1 MVQIL
6 PQFATLLAFTVIAAR
21 SAPHTNSHHDRRFVL
36 DARIPGLLHSRVT
49 RGDSSDE
56 QAGDKVPASDSSVE
70 PVYVISSQMSPLKT
84 LWDNEDDHVQPAPIR
99 NPSRLSR
106 RRRSLDDPID
116 EPDHEQDER
125 FNAKGEQESQ
135 DDEDDKE
142 NPLPD
147 EQEEESSLGKRQYY
161 IDGVNAPGLVVSHV
175 NPSLLS
181 FLEREVALYDI
192 RRRGL
197 LDPLIPI
204 LGSLPGVGGVIS
216 IISDT
221 LGNVLNG
228 LPIIGPLLGG
238 LLLSPHK
245 SASAQGVDG
254 APASLNYFLD
264 AASIRNASTIYL
276 VDSGRPSPFALASQE
291 AGSNSTIGEQ
301 LVSLQMA
308 FVNPETG
315 KIEAHCATFKGSDG
329 DQSEPAALAVQP
341 CITDGMSQEPHPS
354 QLWGFN
360 PSNAVVRPMWNVQ
373 KSEGSNSKRAYVVQ
387 SAGGQNATVSES
399 VGNGMDKV
407 VLVFKP
413 WETNNTNAT
422 QPGAMYDPKEAGNWQ
437 LELGNGTAGDIGP
450 AGAQSMIED
459 YDEGVPVFIAGAV
472 SA

>member
-6 PQFATLLAFTVIAAR
+6 PQFATLLVFTATAAR
-21 SAPHTNSHHDRRFVL
+21 GAPHTSSHHDRRFEINAQV
-36 DARIPGLLHSRVT
+36 PGLVHAHVV
-49 RGDSSDE
+49 RGDSSLG
-56 QAGDKVPASDSSVE
+56 QAGDEVSTSDSSVG
-70 PVYVISSQMSPLKT
+70 PVYVMPSQSSPVGAMGKGA
-84 LWDNEDDHVQPAPIR
+84 DHHVQLAPIY
-99 NPSRLSR
+99 NPSRLPR

-116 EPDHEQDER
+116 EPDREHDER
-125 FNAKGEQESQ
+125 FDAKTEQELQ
-135 DDEDDKE
+135 DHEDNKE
-142 NPLPD
+142 YPIP
-147 EQEEESSLGKRQYY
+147 EGQEGELSLSKRQYY
-161 IDGVNAPGLVVSHV
+161 IDSVNAPGLIVSHLD
-175 NPSLLS
+175 PSLFS
-181 FLEREVALYDI
+181 FIEHEVALYDI
-192 RRRGL
+192 HRRGV

-216 IISDT
+216 IITDI

-228 LPIIGPLLGG
+228 LPIVGPLLGG

-254 APASLNYFLD
+254 APASLDYFLD

-276 VDSGRPSPFALASQE
+276 VDSGHPSPFARASQE
-291 AGSNSTIGEQ
+291 AGSNSTIDEQ

-315 KIEAHCATFKGSDG
+315 KIEAYCATFKSSDG

-360 PSNAVVRPMWNVQ
+360 PSNAVVRPMWNVE
-373 KSEGSNSKRAYVVQ
+373 KSEGNKSKRAYIVQ

-399 VGNGMDKV
+399 VGDGMDKV

-413 WETNNTNAT
+413 WEANNTNAT
-422 QPGAMYDPKEAGNWQ
+422 QPGVMYDPKEAGNWQ
-437 LELGNGTAGDIGP
+437 FDSGNGTPGDAGP
-450 AGAQSMIED
+450 ADTQSMIED
-459 YDEGVPVFIAGAV
+459 YDEGVPVFIAGTGNA
-472 SA
+472 